1 MDKVPGLGRLKGKVA
16 IVTGGSR
23 GIGFAI
29 ARGFAREGAN
39 VALAGRDESTLA
51 GPAEALRAFGIK
63 TLPVQADVAEQQ
75 DVERLVGRTVDEFGR
90 VDILVNNAGIQY
102 RLPSEQM
109 DIAGWRRVI
118 DTNLNGVFM
127 CCQAAGRVM
136 LRQRSGSIINIAS
149 LSSFVG
155 MPQRAP
161 YSTAKTAVV
170 GLTRVLAA
178 EWGRR
183 GVRVNAI
190 APGYIL
196 TEMTRH
202 AIATGML
209 DPNEIIPRTPLGRM
223 GEPEDM
229 VGLAVFL
236 ASEESAFVTGQTIAA
251 DGGFLAYGYL
261 KSGSE
266 VE

>member
-1 MDKVPGLGRLKGKVA
+1 MDGKTGLNRLVGKVA
-16 IVTGGSR
+16 IVTGSSR
-23 GIGFAI
+23 GIGLAI
-29 ARGFAREGAN
+29 ARGYAREGAN
-39 VALAGRDESTLA
+39 LTLVGRDERTLA
-51 GPAEALRAFGIK
+51 GPAEELRSYGVRV
-63 TLPVQADVAEQQ
+63 LPVQADVSDQN
-75 DVERLVGRTVDEFGR
+75 DVERLVARTVDEFGR
-90 VDILVNNAGIQY
+90 VDVLVNNAGIQY

-109 DIAGWRRVI
+109 DIEGWRRVI
-118 DTNLNGVFM
+118 DTNLTGVFM

-136 LRQRSGSIINIAS
+136 LRQRSGSIVNIAS

-161 YSTAKTAVV
+161 YGTAKTAVV

-196 TEMTRH
+196 TEMTRK

-209 DPNEIIPRTPLGRM
+209 DPQEIIARTPLGRL

-229 VGLAVFL
+229 VGLAIFL
-236 ASEESAFVTGQTIAA
+236 ASDESAFLTGQTIAA